1 MKTILFNAGHFSMR
15 GTGVALYDYACGNE
29 RILGNRSLV
38 TIYADAEH
46 DPSMLQKFSS
56 RFELLR
62 IERNQTLDD
71 VVRSTPVD
79 LVYSIDSGADHELP
93 TGQVPCMLHAV
104 FRTQPNEFRG
114 ASFAY
119 VSDWLSQYCSN
130 GCIPAV
136 PHMISL
142 PGIDEDLRDALGIP
156 PTATVFGGM
165 GGTDSFDLAFARRV
179 VHEVAAAR
187 DDIWFLF
194 LNIAPFTAHPR
205 IRFLPGSGDMLHKVR
220 FINSCDAMLH
230 ARQRGE
236 TFGLACGEFSARN
249 KPVITYGCS
258 GERHHLDVLGDKALC
273 FYGPRT
279 LRKLLLGFDRDQARE
294 GDWDC
299 YSDRFSPEH
308 IMARFDQHLIRP
320 ALANGPG
327 ASMTAS
333 LGTGDK
339 LACMGKQ
346 LNRRGHRLSRFWR
359 DWTR

>member
-1 MKTILFNAGHFSMR
+1 MKTILFNAGVFSMR

-38 TIYADAEH
+38 TIHADAEH
-46 DPSMLQKFSS
+46 DPSMLEKFSS
-56 RFELLR
+56 RFELVP
-62 IERNQTLDD
+62 IAPGQTLDD
-71 VVRSTPVD
+71 VVRTTPVD

-93 TGQVPCMLHAV
+93 TQRVPCMLHAV
-104 FRTQPNEFRG
+104 FRTQPHEFRG

-119 VSDWLSQYCSN
+119 VSDWLSRYCSN
-130 GCIPAV
+130 GRVPAV

-142 PGIDEDLRDALGIP
+142 PDTSEDLRDVLGIP
-156 PTATVFGGM
+156 SQATVFGGM
-165 GGTDSFDLAFARRV
+165 GGADSFDLDFARRV
-179 VHEVAAAR
+179 VREVVETRA
-187 DDIWFLF
+187 DIWFVF
-194 LNIAPFTAHPR
+194 LNIAPFATHPR

-249 KPVITYGCS
+249 KPVLTYGCS

-279 LRKLLLGFDRDQARE
+279 LRRQLLGFDRDQARA
-294 GDWDC
+294 GQWDC

-308 IMARFDQHLIRP
+308 IMAQFDQHLIQP

-327 ASMTAS
+327 ASMTVPFDVN
-333 LGTGDK
+333 DK
-339 LACMGKQ
+339 LVCLGEQ